1 MACPA
6 STPSSQLSRPYLQ
19 EIPWSHAELS
29 KSGFPHAA
37 YLHRYMH
44 VFRKIHWWTTYGLQ
58 IESQGRQHGICLPIG
73 GS

>member
-6 STPSSQLSRPYLQ
+6 STPSSQPSRPYLQ

-44 VFRKIHWWTTYGLQ
+44 VFRKIHWWTTGVRPTAFRSKVKVDNMAFVYQ
-58 IESQGRQHGICLPIG
+58 
-73 GS
+73 